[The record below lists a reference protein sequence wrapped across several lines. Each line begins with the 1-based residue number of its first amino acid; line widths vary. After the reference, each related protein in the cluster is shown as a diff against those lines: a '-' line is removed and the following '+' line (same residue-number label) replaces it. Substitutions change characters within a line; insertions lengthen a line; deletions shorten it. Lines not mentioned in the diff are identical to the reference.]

1 MPKKYHILIILL
13 AGFTLGS
20 CSYTKY
26 VAENE
31 LLLWDQKIKLADG
44 GKPAY
49 ETENILKQQANASV
63 LGLRTGLALYNWGN
77 GTDSSFWGRVG
88 SAPVIFD
95 SLKTTRSSEQLQ
107 NFYFNKGFFKVRG
120 SFLVD
125 KTAKGQKAKV
135 TYFINRGPR
144 YRISEINY
152 RVETDEMKGLV
163 NYFMKDAEI
172 KAGMYYDAEKLDAE
186 RDRLREIFRNHGYY
200 NFSKNFINYSADT
213 LGPPEKLT
221 VALELIVSNRS
232 VRQGD
237 TTLSVPHQKH
247 KIEKVII
254 VPDYSFI
261 GAYMS
266 SDTINY
272 RNYQIAYDSLQYKP
286 RYLTDAIHFKAGS
299 TYKYNDVKNSYNH
312 LANYNAFELTEISF
326 VPLPGDSTGTQL
338 LGRVRLSPRDRL
350 TFSATAEVTN
360 TSNNYGIT
368 GSIGIVNR
376 NLFKAGE
383 ALHFDISSGIE
394 YQPTVGTS
402 ENLSRTFEIGA
413 ELGIDFPRFVLP
425 FNTVG
430 LLPKRMQPVSSVS
443 IFARR
448 TARVEFDRE
457 TFGGRLVYNWRENEL
472 KNHRVTL
479 LNLSYSN
486 LLAIDQTFRNQLN
499 DIQQLAFSSEF
510 ISSTSWTFI
519 YNGQSIPNRNTYHF
533 FKSDAELGGL
543 TQSLFAQNQGE
554 GNLPQIADVPIYQ
567 FARLEAEYR
576 YYWRISE
583 ERTLIQRLLTGYVMP
598 FGQSTNLQSDL
609 GKISLPPFSRFF
621 FLGGSNGMRAWP
633 AYRAGG
639 GSERITGYAGT
650 PEDSSGFSF
659 GTLKFLFN
667 SEYRFPLIASLNGA
681 VFLDAGNV
689 WLTGGLEKADPPTG
703 FEFTDFFNELYL
715 GSGFG
720 LRLDLDY
727 FIIRFDIGVKL
738 RDPGYLSRNEEWVI
752 ATKPVLPN
760 LTYNVALGYPF

>member
-1 MPKKYHILIILL
+1 MPKKYHIIVFLL
-13 AGFTLGS
+13 AGFALGS

-26 VAENE
+26 VPNDE
-31 LLLWDQKIKLADG
+31 LLLWDQDIKLNDG
-44 GKPAY
+44 GNPAY
-49 ETENILKQQANASV
+49 ETEGILKQQANTSF
-63 LGLRTGLALYNWGN
+63 LGLRTGLALYNWGD

-107 NFYFNKGFFKVRG
+107 NFYFNKGYFEVEG
-120 SFLVD
+120 SFEVE
-125 KTAKGQKAKV
+125 KKAKGQKAKV
-135 TYFINRGPR
+135 SYFINRGPR
-144 YRISEINY
+144 YRVDSIKY
-152 RVETDEMKGLV
+152 TVETAEMKSLV
-163 NYFMKDAEI
+163 NYFMKEAEI
-172 KAGMYYDAEKLDAE
+172 KTGMYYDAEKLDAE
-186 RDRLREIFRNHGYY
+186 RTRLRDIFRNHGYY
-200 NFSKNFINYSADT
+200 NFSKNFINFSADT
-213 LGPPEKLT
+213 IKPHNKHA
-221 VALELIVSNRS
+221 VFLELIVSNRTE
-232 VRQGD
+232 RQGD
-237 TTLSVPHQKH
+237 STISVPHQKH
-247 KIEKVII
+247 HIEKVVI
-254 VPDYSFI
+254 VPDYSFL
-261 GAYMS
+261 GTYNS
-266 SDTINY
+266 SDTLSH
-272 RNYQIAYDSLQYKP
+272 RNYLIAYDSLQYKP
-286 RYLTDAIHFKAGS
+286 RYLTDAIHFKPGS
-299 TYKYNDVKNSYNH
+299 IYKYEDVLNTYNH
-312 LANYNAFELTEISF
+312 LANYNAFDLSEISF
-326 VPLPGDSTGTQL
+326 VPLPGDSSGTKL

-350 TFSATAEVTN
+350 TFSTTAEVTN

-368 GSIGIVNR
+368 GSVGIVNR
-376 NLFKAGE
+376 NLFRAGE
-383 ALHFDISSGIE
+383 ALHFDVSSGIE

-402 ENLSRTFEIGA
+402 QNLSRTFEVGA

-430 LLPKRMQPVSSVS
+430 LLPKRMQPISSIS

-457 TFGGRLVYNWRENEL
+457 TFGGRVVYSWRESDL

-486 LLAIDQTFRNQLN
+486 LLSIDQTFRNQLN

-510 ISSTSWTFI
+510 ISSTSWTFV
-519 YNGQSIPNRNTYHF
+519 YNGQSIPNRTTYNF
-533 FKSDAELGGL
+533 FKSDLEVGGV
-543 TQSLFAQNQGE
+543 TQALFAQNQSE
-554 GNLPQIADVPIYQ
+554 GNLPQIADVPVYQ
-567 FARLEAEYR
+567 FTRLESEYR

-583 ERTLIQRLLTGYVMP
+583 TRTWIQRVLAGYVLP
-598 FGQSTNLQSDL
+598 FGQSANLQSDL
-609 GKISLPPFSRFF
+609 GEVSLPPFSRFF

-650 PEDSSGFSF
+650 PNDSSGFSF

-681 VFLDAGNV
+681 VFIDAGNV
-689 WLTGGLEKADPPTG
+689 WLTGGLENAEPPTG
-703 FEFTDFFNELYL
+703 FQFADFFNELYL

-727 FIIRFDIGVKL
+727 FIIRFDVGVKL